1 MAKVLKALYF
11 KKTDFL
17 NAKLGHKPSFI
28 WRSILWGR
36 QMLHQ
41 GLRWRIGNGEQVKI
55 YNCNWIPRPSTFK
68 IVSAPTLPLE
78 ATVFLFINDEHNWN
92 EALIKQQFMSE
103 DVDCNL
109 KMMLPRTLRP
119 DQSIWAYDKHGNYL
133 VKSGYQVALRLK
145 FPDYPGS

>member
-41 GLRWRIGNGEQVKI
+41 GLRWRIGSGEQVKI

-92 EALIKQQFMSE
+92 EALIKQ
-103 DVDCNL
+103 
-109 KMMLPRTLRP
+109 
-119 DQSIWAYDKHGNYL
+119 
-133 VKSGYQVALRLK
+133 
-145 FPDYPGS
+145 

>member
-17 NAKLGHKPSFI
+17 NAKLGYRPSFI

-92 EALIKQQFMSE
+92 EALIKQ
-103 DVDCNL
+103 
-109 KMMLPRTLRP
+109 
-119 DQSIWAYDKHGNYL
+119 
-133 VKSGYQVALRLK
+133 
-145 FPDYPGS
+145 